1 MNDEEGWTIN
11 LKETL
16 TRNSL
21 WIAMEILIFAVIFI
35 ALSKVEYFLDQ
46 GFQLMYL
53 VFCLFF
59 IIKLLSWGGQ
69 PTIILKEIKR
79 RRKENE

>member
-1 MNDEEGWTIN
+1 MEERDWKIN

-16 TRNSL
+16 CRNII
-21 WIAMEILIFAVIFI
+21 WIVFEILIFVIIFI
-35 ALSKVEYFLDQ
+35 ALSKTEHFVDQ

-59 IIKLLSWGGQ
+59 TLKLLSWGGQ
-69 PTIILKEIKR
+69 PTIIMEEIRTKR
-79 RRKENE
+79 RKRK